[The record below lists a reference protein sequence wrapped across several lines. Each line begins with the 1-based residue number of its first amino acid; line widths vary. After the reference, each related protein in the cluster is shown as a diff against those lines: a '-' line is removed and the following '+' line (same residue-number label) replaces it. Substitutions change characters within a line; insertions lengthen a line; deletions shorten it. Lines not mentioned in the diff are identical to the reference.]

1 MDSNNSVTLRS
12 VQNGSKCIKLND
24 GSVFQLGR
32 NHDTQ
37 ITDTR
42 CSRVQLLVSAD
53 VKNCELVVEQVGN
66 NPSAINGVKLKK
78 GEKRKAVQGDIIEVL
93 ASDHLFKVEF
103 PNSSRMESTKL
114 DKIENGASPVKKTSK
129 TSGTLDYFL
138 KNSALKQVGC
148 WECVT
153 PDSLYVFSSDGIKS
167 KEKIAAF
174 DLDGTIITTLS
185 GNVYPKDPNDWK
197 IAYANVIE
205 KLKELHGDD
214 YKIVFFTNQGGI
226 SSGKLKVS
234 DFKKKVE
241 AIVRKINLPV
251 QVFVAGRDDICRKP
265 RPGMWN
271 CLVKNKN
278 DNIPVNY
285 EESFFC
291 GDAAGRPANC
301 EPNKKKKDF
310 SSSDRLF
317 AINLNLK
324 FYTPEEYFLGWKP
337 APFKLPEFYAKNLK
351 DTSLLEPEGAKL
363 TADST
368 EIIVMIGSPGSGKT
382 FFSKT
387 YLESAGYVH
396 VNRDTLKTWQ
406 KCVKLTQQSV
416 ANKKSVI
423 VDNTS
428 PDKESRA
435 RYINVGKEF
444 NVPVRAFWM
453 NVSLHHA
460 KHNNTF
466 RKITDTTHEIIPNY
480 SLNHFSME
488 PPDLSEGFTEIV
500 RVNFVPKFNNDEEEK
515 LYYTYLLD

>member
-1 MDSNNSVTLRS
+1 MDDNNSITLRS
-12 VQNGSKCIKLND
+12 VQNGSKCIKLHD
-24 GSVFQLGR
+24 GSVYLLGR
-32 NHDTQ
+32 SRDTQ
-37 ITDTR
+37 ITDPR

-53 VKNCELVVEQVGN
+53 VKHSELVVEQVGI
-66 NPSAINGVKLKK
+66 NPSAINGMKLEK

-93 ASDHLFKVEF
+93 ASEHLFEVEF
-103 PNSSRMESTKL
+103 PNSSRTESTMT
-114 DKIENGASPVKKTSK
+114 DKVENGGLPIEKTSK
-129 TSGTLDYFL
+129 PSGTLDHFL
-138 KNSALKQVGC
+138 KNSALKQAGC
-148 WECVT
+148 WESIT
-153 PDSLYVFSSDGIKS
+153 PDSLYVFTSDGIKS

-185 GNVYPKDPNDWK
+185 GNVYPKEPNDWK
-197 IAYANVIE
+197 IAYPTVKE
-205 KLKELHGDD
+205 KLKELYRDN

-226 SSGKLKVS
+226 ASGKLKLS
-234 DFKKKVE
+234 DFKQKVE
-241 AIVRKINLPV
+241 TIVRKISLPV
-251 QVFVAGRDDICRKP
+251 QVFVSGRDDIYRKP

-271 CLVKNKN
+271 CLVTNKN

-291 GDAAGRPANC
+291 GDAAGRQAHC

-337 APFKLPEFYAKNLK
+337 APYKLPDFYAKNLK
-351 DTSLLEPEGAKL
+351 NTSLLEPKNAKL
-363 TADST
+363 IDDST
-368 EIIVMIGSPGSGKT
+368 EIIVMIGCPGSGKT

-387 YLESAGYVH
+387 HLVSAGYIY

-406 KCVKLTQQSV
+406 KCVKLTEHSV
-416 ANKKSVI
+416 GNDRSVV
-423 VDNTS
+423 VDNTN

-435 RYINVGKEF
+435 RYINVGKDF

-453 NVSLHHA
+453 NVSLDHV
-460 KHNNTF
+460 KHNNAF
-466 RKITDTTHEIIPNY
+466 RKITDTSHEIIPNY
-480 SLNHFSME
+480 SLNHFSIE
-488 PPDLSEGFTEIV
+488 PPDLSEGFSEIV
-500 RVNFVPKFNNDEEEK
+500 RVNFIPKFKNDEEEK